1 MKSRL
6 KRVANGVSKNMHR
19 EVERHITDK
28 DGNRWRVQQSQ
39 MAFLIAKR
47 LIAALP
53 LVPTNERVYEL
64 SQDIVIGK
72 FDDICSIEE
81 CEKEQYWDLWVQ
93 RTKELL
99 KSNGIFI

>member
-6 KRVANGVSKNMHR
+6 KRVANNVSKNMHR
-19 EVERHITDK
+19 EVEKHIADK

-53 LVPTNERVYEL
+53 IVPTNERVYEL

-72 FDDICSIEE
+72 FDDISSIEE
-81 CEKEQYWDLWVQ
+81 CEKEEYWDLWVEG
-93 RTKELL
+93 TKELL
-99 KSNGIFI
+99 KSSNILV